1 MKIVVGSTNPTK
13 IQAAQL
19 AIDRMY
25 PKERIKVT
33 GIEADSKVSAQPKS
47 DLESIEGA
55 TNRAK
60 DVLEKTDAD
69 LAIGMEGGVEKIG
82 KYYFECGWIAVL
94 DRSGKLGLGS
104 TARFEMSKKLM
115 KEIDSGKELRDIMNE
130 LTGRDDVHR
139 TDGAM
144 GVLTAG
150 NYKRDEAYF
159 HGVLFAFA
167 PFLSDPKF
175 WD

>member
-1 MKIVVGSTNPTK
+1 MKIIVGSINPTK

-19 AIDRMY
+19 AIDRIY
-25 PKERIKVT
+25 PKEKIKVGGVET
-33 GIEADSKVSAQPKS
+33 DSRVSAQPKS

-55 TNRAK
+55 INRATE
-60 DVLEKTDAD
+60 VLTKTDAD
-69 LAIGMEGGVEKIG
+69 IAIGMEGGIEKVG
-82 KYYFECGWIAVL
+82 DYYFECGWIAVI
-94 DRSGKLGLGS
+94 DRENKVGLGS
-104 TARFEMSKKLM
+104 TARFELSKKLAKEIFAGKEM
-115 KEIDSGKELRDIMNE
+115 KEVFNE
-130 LTGRDDVHR
+130 LTSRTDVAT

-144 GVLTAG
+144 GVLTVG
-150 NYKRDEAYF
+150 HYKRAEAYS